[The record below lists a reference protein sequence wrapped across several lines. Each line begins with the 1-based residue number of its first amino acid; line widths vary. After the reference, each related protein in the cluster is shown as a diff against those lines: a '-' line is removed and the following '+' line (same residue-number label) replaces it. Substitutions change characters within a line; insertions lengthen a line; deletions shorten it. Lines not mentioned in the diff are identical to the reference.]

1 MCAAV
6 YGSPTGARKDGA
18 GRPFF
23 CNLMLQFPSNAV
35 GRVVFRVFWDFFDAY
50 WTIGPALEGMDT
62 A

>member
-1 MCAAV
+1 
-6 YGSPTGARKDGA
+6 
-18 GRPFF
+18 
-23 CNLMLQFPSNAV
+23 MLQFPSNAV